1 MAIGL
6 LDIKKS
12 KKNLKPG
19 VFKEKDKALRP
30 WEAYDTGANQTRTVG
45 AQEAVRKAREI
56 VENNNL
62 MVQKLKM
69 DVKKEIFVHQDNLVE
84 NENSQNSQE
93 EKIPAPIKVK
103 SKSGIFG
110 LFRDM
115 LEF

>member
-6 LDIKKS
+6 LDIKNTKKS
-12 KKNLKPG
+12 LKSEKSG
-19 VFKEKDKALRP
+19 GKEKALRP
-30 WEAYDTGANQTRTVG
+30 WEGYETHGNQTRTVG

-56 VENNNL
+56 VENNNK
-62 MVQKLKM
+62 MIRKLKIDIGNGIEAHKDPNGKSESESM
-69 DVKKEIFVHQDNLVE
+69 
-84 NENSQNSQE
+84 SQE
-93 EKIPAPIKVK
+93 LILREPIKIK